1 MRGATDVRYST
12 FAPRFAHPP
21 SLKAT
26 AWLAAKNYSQAL
38 TRLVLIGFC
47 PAHDQSAAKE
57 FLVVQLL
64 HGAFRFLDGLHL
76 HKGKTFRALVVPVT
90 YHLCIL
96 HVPYAVEQFKEIAL
110 GRVEGQVAN
119 VKTWRSDFDRLR
131 FALRPRLALLLRS
144 LLILLLLAVTLVLFA
159 MRAMGYFYLVFA
171 LILGGI
177 LVYMSVRL
185 LRDQSKKW
193 ARTLFWYSNCYLA
206 MIFAVMV
213 VDRVIH

>member
-1 MRGATDVRYST
+1 MWANCSRRSVRGATDVRYST

-119 VKTWRSDFDRLR
+119 VKTRRSDFDAFRFTRWSRRLR
-131 FALRPRLALLLRS
+131 AIAWLRCGFAFLP
-144 LLILLLLAVTLVLFA
+144 AV
-159 MRAMGYFYLVFA
+159 
-171 LILGGI
+171 
-177 LVYMSVRL
+177 
-185 LRDQSKKW
+185 SKKFGNPLPECLFLRLPW
-193 ARTLFWYSNCYLA
+193 FLPAPKTSVVPSAASAPTARA
-206 MIFAVMV
+206 A
-213 VDRVIH
+213 